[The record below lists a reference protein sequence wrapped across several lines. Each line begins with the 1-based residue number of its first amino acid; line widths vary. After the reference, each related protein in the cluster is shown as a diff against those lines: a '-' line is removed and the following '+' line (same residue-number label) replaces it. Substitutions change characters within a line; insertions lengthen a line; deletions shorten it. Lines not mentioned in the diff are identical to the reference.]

1 MPPRVAALAPS
12 GLLAAMPG
20 YMPSA
25 GLGVKLVSVFP
36 ENHERGL
43 PGHQA
48 LIALFDPGNG
58 APLALMDGVHIT
70 ATRTA
75 GASAVAAEL
84 LARPDSKS
92 LAILGAGVQGR
103 SHLDAF
109 TRIFDLQEIRI
120 ASRNRAHAKAMVDSI
135 DGGHE
140 LGLPVRA
147 ADSFEEAVHGADIVC
162 LCTDASEPII
172 QYDWLLPGAHVG
184 SVGFAAEVDPDTV
197 RSGAVFVEW
206 RGAAAQPP
214 PAGARELQGLEPESV
229 TEIGEVLDGVRPG
242 RTSDTQLTL
251 YKSTGHAMEDTAAAA
266 LVYAKAKAADVGTFV
281 HV

>member
-1 MPPRVAALAPS
+1 
-12 GLLAAMPG
+12 MPG
-20 YMPSA
+20 YLPSA

-43 PGHQA
+43 LGHQA
-48 LIALFDPGNG
+48 LIALFDPANG
-58 APLALMDGVHIT
+58 APLALMDGIHIT

-120 ASRNRAHAKAMVDSI
+120 ASRNRAHAKAMADSI
-135 DGGHE
+135 DGSHG
-140 LGLPVRA
+140 LGLTVRA
-147 ADSFEEAVHGADIVC
+147 ADSFEEAVHRADIVC

-184 SVGFAAEVDPDTV
+184 SVGFAAEVGPDIV
-197 RSGAVFVEW
+197 SSGAVFVEW
-206 RGAAAQPP
+206 RGAAGQPP
-214 PAGARELQGLEPESV
+214 PAGARELQGMDPESV

-242 RTSDTQLTL
+242 RTSDIQITL

-266 LVYAKAKAADVGTFV
+266 LVYAKAKAVGVGTCV